1 MEDKTVTD
9 ADTVVAPGLG
19 VLGSEG
25 LHEFVRYFAAS
36 LIALVVDAGLLAL
49 LVGVADVPYLWS
61 GAIAFLAGLTT
72 VYFLSVRWVF
82 SKRTLTDP
90 RMEAIIFAVIGV
102 VGLGIN
108 ELVLYGLTGLL
119 GFHLGLAKLA
129 SVGLVFFWNFGARK
143 YLLFRGA
150 TK

>member
-1 MEDKTVTD
+1 MEDKTATD

-36 LIALVVDAGLLAL
+36 LIALIVDAGLLAL
-49 LVGVADVPYLWS
+49 LAGVAGMPYLWA
-61 GAIAFLAGLTT
+61 GAIAFLAGLAT
-72 VYFLSVRWVF
+72 VYLLSVRWVF
-82 SKRTLTDP
+82 SKRSLADS
-90 RMEAIIFAVIGV
+90 RIEALIFAVIGV
-102 VGLGIN
+102 VGLAIN
-108 ELVLYGLTGLL
+108 ELVLYGLAGLL

-143 YLLFRGA
+143 YLLFRGGA
-150 TK
+150 R